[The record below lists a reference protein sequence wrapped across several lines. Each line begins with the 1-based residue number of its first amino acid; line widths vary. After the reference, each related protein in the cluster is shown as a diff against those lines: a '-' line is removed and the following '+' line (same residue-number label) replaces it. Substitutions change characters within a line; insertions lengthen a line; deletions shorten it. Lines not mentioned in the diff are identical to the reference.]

1 MVTGVSP
8 PLALRM
14 AADGYDENGNEVWDD
29 DEEDE
34 EEDEAVE
41 EEGGQ
46 EGTVEVKLSK
56 YKLCSQIEYMV
67 VMFKRTCANAA
78 PKLANIVIN

>member
-1 MVTGVSP
+1 
-8 PLALRM
+8 M
-14 AADGYDENGNEVWDD
+14 AADRYDENGNEVWDD
-29 DEEDE
+29 EEEEEENFEDE
-34 EEDEAVE
+34 EEGG
-41 EEGGQ
+41 EEGAE
-46 EGTVEVKLSK
+46 EGAVEVKLSK